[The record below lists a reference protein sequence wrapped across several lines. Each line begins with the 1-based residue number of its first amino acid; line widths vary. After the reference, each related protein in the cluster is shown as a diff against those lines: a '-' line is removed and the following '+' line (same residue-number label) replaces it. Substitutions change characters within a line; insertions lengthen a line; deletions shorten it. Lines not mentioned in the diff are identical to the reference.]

1 MKWIIK
7 FIMKPSK
14 RLKKIS
20 KCRLQFL
27 GHEGKIKKEIATS
40 TREEDWEV
48 LPHEYKEG
56 VQEGRE
62 KNIQLNSN
70 TKINPQIKSSS
81 QTKIPKVWMQISKMM
96 IVSMSKTRQSTP
108 KEQPPMRASAPI
120 KMPKTK
126 KILVKTKTSTLW
138 VSMPKRTRVSV
149 PFRNKPKTTMEKITN
164 TPKSWISKMLLIL
177 KKMKL
182 PIMH

>member
-1 MKWIIK
+1 
-7 FIMKPSK
+7 MKPSK

-81 QTKIPKVWMQISKMM
+81 QTKIPKV
-96 IVSMSKTRQSTP
+96 
-108 KEQPPMRASAPI
+108 
-120 KMPKTK
+120 
-126 KILVKTKTSTLW
+126 
-138 VSMPKRTRVSV
+138 
-149 PFRNKPKTTMEKITN
+149 
-164 TPKSWISKMLLIL
+164 
-177 KKMKL
+177 
-182 PIMH
+182 